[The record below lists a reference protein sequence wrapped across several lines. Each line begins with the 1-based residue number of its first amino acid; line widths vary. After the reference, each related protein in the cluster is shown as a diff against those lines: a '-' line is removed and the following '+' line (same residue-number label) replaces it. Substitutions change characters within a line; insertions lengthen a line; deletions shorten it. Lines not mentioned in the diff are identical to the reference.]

1 MAEPSTEPG
10 GETDLPSCEG
20 CRKRKL
26 KCSRQ
31 RPLCSNCEKYNTIC
45 LYESRRNKPGLKT
58 GAVDALSQ
66 RLQVRTL
73 HANVYI
79 LEVIENLLFN
89 RQHND
94 DDDERPPE
102 LPSAAGLG
110 QPLGGTNNNNITAT
124 PVLGILTSLASE
136 IQKLNSNIVWS
147 RSDLQTDSHLANAEP
162 QRRKRRRFDIR
173 EEHLQA
179 CDVDEE
185 TTDSLPSNTL
195 LDAVMDFYFLRIQ
208 PWIPL
213 IHAPKFL
220 RAVQSHDGRQRNA
233 VVLHAMIVAALRHLP
248 QDTHRLSSEA
258 VKATIRRSRDY
269 VLRAAMSGLS
279 VENLQAFAIV
289 AFIHIG
295 SGESARAWPII
306 GSMTRSVQYLQLSV
320 ESEDTKQRNS
330 FLTSLPTLPDPENW
344 VEEEERRRVFWNIF
358 ILDRFCSVTTGW
370 NNSLTATDVSRRLP
384 VCGGKWYNETP
395 CLAPYFG
402 IWSRSAASLGN
413 SITFLPTH
421 YASPSKASNTDSG
434 AVESPVP
441 IRQRAKPDLPLDIS
455 NIGAFAYY
463 IESIESLSRVNTY
476 FLQQEVD
483 FGDKQE
489 VLSWLTRFKEL
500 DLRLVHWKMFLPNQW
515 KDSGASRESMP
526 GIMDPNMTAANATHN
541 VSMILL
547 HQKIAYPG
555 PELAGIKLPSS
566 CSAETCLSAAVET
579 ANICNQFL
587 EQTTKEVLVTP
598 QLGFCAFISARV
610 LLVHWRYTRGELPR
624 EFWSLVL
631 NLEEMSRRWSGEND
645 PRTLFLQFALR
656 LRDLHEKCIRNPHFK
671 IDLLGDSEEA
681 VWVDELLRATP
692 RLAVGTEGG
701 SGRRVATEGNAT
713 ESRQFNAQTDTGVPP
728 PGSNLSG
735 PISMQNDIQQWAVTT
750 GSEIDDSNADLN
762 AISELLLGQGFSNLD
777 RVISFDDMALA
788 QNGEQWTDSSQP
800 QGW

>member
-31 RPLCSNCEKYNTIC
+31 RPLCSNCEKYNSVC
-45 LYESRRNKPGLKT
+45 LYEARRNKPGLKT

-66 RLQVRTL
+66 RLQV
-73 HANVYI
+73 
-79 LEVIENLLFN
+79 IENYLFH
-89 RQHND
+89 RESND
-94 DDDERPPE
+94 DEDERPSS
-102 LPSAAGLG
+102 LPNAAGQG
-110 QPLGGTNNNNITAT
+110 QLPGASNSSTTSAT

-136 IQKLNSNIVWS
+136 IQKLNSNITWS
-147 RSDLQTDSHLANAEP
+147 RSNAPTESHLANAEN
-162 QRRKRRRFDIR
+162 QRRKRRRLDIQ
-173 EEHLQA
+173 EEPLHD
-179 CDVDEE
+179 CDAGDE
-185 TTDSLPSNTL
+185 TVDSLPNQAL
-195 LDAVMDFYFLRIQ
+195 LDAIMDFYFNRIQ

-213 IHAPKFL
+213 IHAAKFR

-233 VVLHAMIVAALRHLP
+233 VVLHAMIVATLKHLS
-248 QDTHRLSSEA
+248 QDVHRLSSEA
-258 VKATIRRSRDY
+258 VKATIKRSRDY

-279 VENLQAFAIV
+279 VENLQAFSIV

-306 GSMTRSVQYLQLSV
+306 GSMTRSVQYLHLSV
-320 ESEDTKQRNS
+320 EPEDIKPRNS

-395 CLAPYFG
+395 CLTPYFG

-421 YASPSKASNTDSG
+421 YASPSKTSNTDSG
-434 AVESPVP
+434 AVESPAP

-515 KDSGASRESMP
+515 KDSGASREAMP

-624 EFWSLVL
+624 EFWSMVL
-631 NLEEMSRRWSGEND
+631 NLEEMSRRWTGED
-645 PRTLFLQFALR
+645 DSEWTPTLFLQFALR

-681 VWVDELLRATP
+681 TWVDELLRATP
-692 RLAVGTEGG
+692 RLAVETNCS
-701 SGRRVATEGNAT
+701 SGRRIATESNVSG
-713 ESRQFNAQTDTGVPP
+713 SRQFNAQTDTGVPP
-728 PGSNLSG
+728 PVSNVPR
-735 PISMQNDIQQWAVTT
+735 PISIESDIQEWAATA
-750 GSEIDDSNADLN
+750 GRGIDDSNDDLN
-762 AISELLLGQGFSNLD
+762 AISELLLGQGFSNMD

-788 QNGEQWTDSSQP
+788 QNGEQWNDSSQP

>member
-31 RPLCSNCEKYNTIC
+31 RPLCSNCEKYNTVC
-45 LYESRRNKPGLKT
+45 LYEARRNKPGLKT

-66 RLQVRTL
+66 RLQV
-73 HANVYI
+73 
-79 LEVIENLLFN
+79 IENYLFN
-89 RQHND
+89 REHEEG
-94 DDDERPPE
+94 DDERPSS
-102 LPSAAGLG
+102 LPNAAGQG
-110 QPLGGTNNNNITAT
+110 PPSGGTNNSSITAA

-147 RSDLQTDSHLANAEP
+147 QDNLQTNSHLANAEP
-162 QRRKRRRFDIR
+162 QPQQRKRRRLGIQ
-173 EEHLQA
+173 EEPLQA
-179 CDVDEE
+179 CDVDDE
-185 TTDSLPSNTL
+185 TVDSLPSNAL
-195 LDAVMDFYFLRIQ
+195 LDAIMDFYFLRIQ

-213 IHAPKFL
+213 IHAPKFQ
-220 RAVQSHDGRQRNA
+220 REVQSHDGRQRNA
-233 VVLHAMIVAALRHLP
+233 VVLHAMIVATLRHLSP
-248 QDTHRLSSEA
+248 DVHGLSRET
-258 VKATIRRSRDY
+258 VKATIKRSRDY

-395 CLAPYFG
+395 CLTPYFG

-441 IRQRAKPDLPLDIS
+441 IRQRAKPDAPLDIS

-515 KDSGASRESMP
+515 KDSGASREAMP

-598 QLGFCAFISARV
+598 QLGFCAFISARI
-610 LLVHWRYTRGELPR
+610 LLVHWRYTRTELPR
-624 EFWSLVL
+624 EFWSMVL
-631 NLEEMSRRWSGEND
+631 NLEEMSRRWSGDDD
-645 PRTLFLQFALR
+645 PITLFLQFALR

-681 VWVDELLRATP
+681 IWVDELLRVTP
-692 RLAVGTEGG
+692 RLAAGTEGG
-701 SGRRVATEGNAT
+701 SGRGMSSGRNAP
-713 ESRQFNAQTDTGVPP
+713 EFRQFNSQADTGVL
-728 PGSNLSG
+728 GSSLPG
-735 PISMQNDIQQWAVTT
+735 PITMESDVQQWAATT
-750 GSEIDDSNADLN
+750 GRELDESNDDLN
-762 AISELLLGQGFSNLD
+762 AISELLLGQGFSNMD

-788 QNGEQWTDSSQP
+788 QNGEQWNDSSQP